1 MWKCCPTLLGIRTLV
16 SVIHRLL
23 RKQQQLKH
31 WGFSPT
37 ERKHRKE
44 EAEEENEQSVGALK
58 RGKSTRSSPPGLPLA
73 AQPPAPAHPD
83 DMSTSAHSPLG
94 PEPGDPCSFPPAE
107 SPSWSPPLAICLAS
121 VISEEDIQ
129 KRTRL

>member
-58 RGKSTRSSPPGLPLA
+58 RGKSTRSSPPGLLLA
-73 AQPPAPAHPD
+73 VLPPAPATQLTCPAVLTAPSGLRLRTPAPSHHLNPLPG
-83 DMSTSAHSPLG
+83 AHL
-94 PEPGDPCSFPPAE
+94 
-107 SPSWSPPLAICLAS
+107 
-121 VISEEDIQ
+121 
-129 KRTRL
+129 